1 MSSNSDVIVQEMR
14 QEFES
19 MLQYVRHS
27 ENETAYE
34 AERNIFKRLLKM
46 GYGLMLLFFF
56 ITGGTLSSD

>member
-27 ENETAYE
+27 ENE
-34 AERNIFKRLLKM
+34 RVCPK
-46 GYGLMLLFFF
+46 
-56 ITGGTLSSD
+56 